1 MKWLLGL
8 SDFEFSVRYR
18 LGKDNTAADALSRME
33 TLDIDSDQRDQDIPT
48 LLVGLE
54 SILAVDT
61 ELLVPIR
68 CKEMHEAQ

>member
-18 LGKDNTAADALSRME
+18 LGKDNTAVDAVSRME
-33 TLDIDSDQRDQDIPT
+33 TLDIDSDQWDQDIPT

-61 ELLVPIR
+61 EL
-68 CKEMHEAQ
+68 